1 MKKAFSFLI
10 FLLAWLMLLPSCFA
24 ETAVL
29 PPPTEDIYL
38 VDDANMVDP
47 EDRQKILAM
56 GRDLDRAT
64 KAQVVV
70 VTINS
75 LGPDSIEDYANR
87 LFRKWGIGDRKKN
100 NGVLLLIA
108 KEDRKFRIEVGYGLE
123 GAITDGYSGS
133 VLDGMKADFRSGKY
147 SPAIVAA
154 YGKLTQKAYEAE
166 NMTAPENVG
175 AATAATNAASP
186 SSEEDEEWTWPEILL
201 GVPIGLL
208 LVGALF
214 WCLWQMLRLVFM
226 LFALLLFLL
235 TSGAIDL
242 TDFIHFGGGGGGGG
256 GGFSGGG
263 WSGGGGGGGGGF
275 GGGSSGGGG
284 SSSGW

>member
-1 MKKAFSFLI
+1 MENKVKRFSFILA
-10 FLLAWLMLLPSCFA
+10 FLCAWLVLLSPACLA
-24 ETAVL
+24 AWPVP
-29 PPPTEDIYL
+29 PPPTQDIYL
-38 VDDANMVDP
+38 VDDAGMVEP

-56 GRDLDRAT
+56 GRDLDHAT

-70 VTINS
+70 VTMTT
-75 LGPDSIEDYANR
+75 LEDESIESYANR
-87 LFRKWGIGDRKKN
+87 LFRSWGIGDKKKN

-133 VLDGMKADFRSGKY
+133 VLDGMKADFRKGNY

-166 NMTAPENVG
+166 NMAAPENVG
-175 AATAATNAASP
+175 TAVAATGTAS
-186 SSEEDEEWTWPEILL
+186 SSEEDDEEWSWIEILL
-201 GVPIGLL
+201 GIPIGLL
-208 LVGALF
+208 LIGALL

-235 TSGAIDL
+235 TSGAVDL
-242 TDFIHFGGGGGGGG
+242 TDWFSGGGGFGGGGSGWSGGGGGGWGGGGG
-256 GGFSGGG
+256 GGFS
-263 WSGGGGGGGGGF
+263 
-275 GGGSSGGGG
+275 SSGGGKF
-284 SSSGW
+284 